1 MCMQCMIG
9 AMTAGAGASG
19 TRAWLGRMRAS
30 WLTPKRMRRIT
41 IALVAAALA
50 VSTTISGSTPSGGS
64 TAGPAHAAGTAAAG
78 SR

>member
-1 MCMQCMIG
+1 MCVQCMIG

-41 IALVAAALA
+41 IALIVAALA
-50 VSTTISGSTPSGGS
+50 VSTTISGSTPSAGS
-64 TAGPAHAAGTAAAG
+64 TAGPAHAGTAAA
-78 SR
+78 SPR

>member
-41 IALVAAALA
+41 IALVVAALG
-50 VSTTISGSTPSGGS
+50 VSTTISGSTPGAGS
-64 TAGPAHAAGTAAAG
+64 AAGAAHGGTTAAAT
-78 SR
+78 R